1 MITPALL
8 LSATGTF
15 IISTSQRLGR
25 CIDRIR
31 RISELLEYEVDPGTH
46 QPLSE
51 ERKAMLRRVLQY
63 SSKRARILSSVMIS
77 FYLAAGS
84 FVFTSVS
91 IGVASVFVQQLS
103 WLPLTL
109 GVIGALFL
117 SFGGFRLIIE
127 ARLSQ
132 ENLFQEIAF
141 VEKNASKG
149 VLEEFK

>member
-1 MITPALL
+1 
-8 LSATGTF
+8 
-15 IISTSQRLGR
+15 
-25 CIDRIR
+25 
-31 RISELLEYEVDPGTH
+31 
-46 QPLSE
+46 
-51 ERKAMLRRVLQY
+51 MLRRVLQY